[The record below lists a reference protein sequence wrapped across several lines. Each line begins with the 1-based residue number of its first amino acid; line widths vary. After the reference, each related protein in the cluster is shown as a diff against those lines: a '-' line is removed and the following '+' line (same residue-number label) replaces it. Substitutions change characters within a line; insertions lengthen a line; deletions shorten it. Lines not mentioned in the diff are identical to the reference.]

1 MEANNAIF
9 DETSRGTESFGG
21 TEETDG
27 LYEQQLPNIRS
38 TILSSSK
45 KLCRPSTLTSK
56 FPILLWLRTYQVSFL
71 FRDAI
76 AGFTVGLT
84 TIPQAIAYG
93 VVAGLQ
99 PQYGLYAAFMGC
111 FTYIVFGSCKD
122 VTIAT
127 TAIMALMVHDYAI
140 ITPDYAVLISFLTG
154 CTILVLGILNLGVL
168 VRFISMPVITGFT
181 MAAAF
186 TIGSAQI
193 NNLFGMKSP
202 SNQFIASW
210 NYFFTHLTNVRLND
224 SLLGVGSLVFL
235 LLMKKVKDIPYGNKI
250 FWKYISLSRNA
261 LVVIF
266 GTLLAYQL
274 SRDGYEP
281 FRLTGNI
288 TAGLPPF
295 RAPPFSTI
303 VDGEKVYFKDMIS
316 TIGSSLASIPLVSI
330 LEIVAI
336 AKAFSKGKIVD
347 ASQEMIALGMCNIM
361 GSFVSAM
368 PVTGSFTRTAVNNAS
383 GVKTPLGGAVTGAM
397 VLMALAFLTQTFYYI
412 PKATLASVIIAA
424 MISLVELERLV
435 DIWKSKRMDL
445 FPFAVTF
452 VTCLFWSLEYGIIC
466 GVIVNISFI
475 LYRSARPQT
484 YLEKRKVYNFDICF
498 VEVKQRLDFASA
510 EYLKERVVKFMS
522 GNRYDISLIVIKGD
536 EINSI
541 DYTVAMNIISL
552 KEDLEMLS
560 CDLIC
565 WQWNICAAGVVCRL
579 NGDLCCLFK
588 NDQSIEELV
597 NNYYLNLQRKNEAS
611 IESVCTNGT

>member
-1 MEANNAIF
+1 MEANSDIF
-9 DETSRGTESFGG
+9 QYTNRGADSFGSS
-21 TEETDG
+21 EETEG
-27 LYEQQLPNIRS
+27 LYEQDFPNIRS
-38 TILSSSK
+38 TILNSSK
-45 KLCRPSTLTSK
+45 KLCRPATLTNK
-56 FPILLWLRTYQVSFL
+56 LPILKWLPRYQPSFV

-111 FTYIVFGSCKD
+111 FTYIIFGSCKD

-127 TAIMALMVHDYAI
+127 TAIMALMVHDYAV
-140 ITPDYAVLISFLTG
+140 ITPDLAVLISFLAG

-181 MAAAF
+181 MAAAC

-202 SNQFIASW
+202 SNDLIPAW
-210 NYFFTHLTNVRLND
+210 KHFFTHLPNISLND
-224 SLLGVGSLVFL
+224 ALLGVGGLIFL
-235 LLMKKVKDIPYGNKI
+235 LLMKQVKNIPYGNKT

-266 GTLLAYQL
+266 GTFLAYQL
-274 SRDGYEP
+274 SRDGSQP
-281 FRLTGNI
+281 FVITGNI

-295 RAPPFSTI
+295 RPPPFSTI
-303 VDGEKVYFKDMIS
+303 VDGKELTFSDMIS
-316 TIGSSLASIPLVSI
+316 TYGSSLASIPLVSI

-336 AKAFSKGKIVD
+336 AKAFSKGKIVN

-361 GSFVSAM
+361 GSFVSSM

-424 MISLVELERLV
+424 MISLVELERLAE
-435 DIWKSKRMDL
+435 IWKSKRMDL
-445 FPFAVTF
+445 FPFAVTYF
-452 VTCLFWSLEYGIIC
+452 TCLFWSLEYGIIC
-466 GVIVNISFI
+466 GIVVNISFI
-475 LYRSARPQT
+475 LYRSARPQIH
-484 YLEKRKVYNFDICF
+484 LEKKKVSNYEICF
-498 VEVKQRLDFASA
+498 VDVKQRLDFASA

-522 GNRYDISLIVIKGD
+522 GNRYDVSLIVIKGE

-552 KEDLEMLS
+552 KEDLEVLS
-560 CDLIC
+560 CDLVC
-565 WQWNICAAGVVCRL
+565 WNWNIRAAGVVCRL

-588 NDQSIEELV
+588 NDHSIEEVV
-597 NNYYLNLQRKNEAS
+597 NNYYLNLQRKNESS
-611 IESVCTNGT
+611 IDTVCTSTS